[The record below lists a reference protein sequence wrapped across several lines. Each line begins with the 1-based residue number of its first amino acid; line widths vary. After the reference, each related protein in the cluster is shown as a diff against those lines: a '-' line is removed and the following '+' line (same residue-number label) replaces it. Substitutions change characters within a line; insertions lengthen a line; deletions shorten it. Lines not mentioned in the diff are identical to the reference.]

1 VARDLNDL
9 RRVYQLLVSSLSK
22 LKKGSSSS
30 CYNESASTLEKL
42 SILKAWAEV
51 YVVSMQSEQGG
62 GGGGAGQSGSSP
74 EEQDEDESFGDFSS
88 IGASAAVAVGGAGE
102 EGGNS
107 LSSLVTAEL
116 PSLSKVI
123 FGDQKISGSRRY

>member
-1 VARDLNDL
+1 
-9 RRVYQLLVSSLSK
+9 VYQLLVSSLSK

-51 YVVSMQSEQGG
+51 YVVSMQSDQG

-107 LSSLVTAEL
+107 LSSLVTDEL

-123 FGDQKISGSRRY
+123 FRDQKTSGYRRYCSEYSPR

>member
-1 VARDLNDL
+1 MARDLNDL

-51 YVVSMQSEQGG
+51 YVVSMQSEHRTDHTAASGG
-62 GGGGAGQSGSSP
+62 D
-74 EEQDEDESFGDFSS
+74 EQDEDESFGDFSS
-88 IGASAAVAVGGAGE
+88 IGPGPPAGSQE
-102 EGGNS
+102 GNS
-107 LSSLVTAEL
+107 LSCLVTGEL
-116 PSLSKVI
+116 PSLSKE
-123 FGDQKISGSRRY
+123 GK

>member
-1 VARDLNDL
+1 MARDLNDL

-51 YVVSMQSEQGG
+51 YVVSMKSEQG

-102 EGGNS
+102 EGGGNS

-123 FGDQKISGSRRY
+123 FRDQKISGYRRY

>member
-51 YVVSMQSEQGG
+51 YVVSMQSEQG
-62 GGGGAGQSGSSP
+62 AGQSGSSP

-88 IGASAAVAVGGAGE
+88 IGASVGAVVGAGE

-116 PSLSKVI
+116 PSLSKV
-123 FGDQKISGSRRY
+123 S